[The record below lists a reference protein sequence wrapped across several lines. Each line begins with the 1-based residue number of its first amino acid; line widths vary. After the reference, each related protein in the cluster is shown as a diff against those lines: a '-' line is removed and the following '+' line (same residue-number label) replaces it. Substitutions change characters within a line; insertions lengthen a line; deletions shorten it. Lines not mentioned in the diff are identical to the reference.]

1 MVQWSFPANKTHS
14 SWFHGIY
21 TKLLPGAI
29 PLDFTQYLQQFIELK
44 VPNKLLTK
52 LHWETV
58 EAAIIKTNV
67 LDYCAGSI
75 NR

>member
-1 MVQWSFPANKTHS
+1 MISRYL
-14 SWFHGIY
+14 Y
-21 TKLLPGAI
+21 TNLLPGAI

-58 EAAIIKTNV
+58 KAAIIITNV
-67 LDYCAGSI
+67 HDYCAGSI